1 MTVIDL
7 EQEIKQLKESN
18 RKLLEENEK
27 IITERHKELLEHRK
41 NSTLLRELGGL
52 TKTGAWELD
61 IETKA
66 VYWTEE
72 VKIIHD
78 VEKSYEPT
86 LEKSLNFYTPE
97 SRTKLVAAL
106 ENSMKTG
113 EVFDL
118 EMEIISAKGLK
129 KQVRGIGRIDNEVG
143 MLYGTFQ
150 DITEQKLIQ
159 DTQLFLIN
167 SSFLGD
173 RETFFKSLARFLSK
187 SLDMDFV
194 CIDKLTGDNL
204 SAQTLAMYYLGKF
217 EDNIVYT
224 LKETPC
230 GEVVGKDICYYPKG
244 VKNLFPYDK
253 ALQDLNAESYVGT
266 TLWSSDGN
274 PIGLIAVIGKKPLTD
289 YRLVETILSM
299 VSSRAAGELER
310 SEVEIQLKQ
319 RQEELEKQISLK
331 DKFFSIIAH
340 DLRSPFHAF
349 LNLTEI
355 MALEGE
361 ELKVSEFKNL
371 SKELHGSAK
380 NLFNLLNNLLDWAG
394 LQQGMITFQPERI
407 AFADLIE
414 VDVEL
419 MRERAIQKHINLT
432 TDLAKDIIVV
442 ADKNMINSIILNLL
456 SNAIKFS
463 NRGGKVEIKSELIE
477 DDILKVIVKDDG
489 IGMPEKM
496 LQNLF
501 KINEK
506 VGRKGTDGERSSG
519 LGLLL
524 CKEFVEKHGGN
535 LWVESHAGEGST
547 FYFTLKNAKIS

>member
-27 IITERHKELLEHRK
+27 IIAERHKELLEHRK

-159 DTQLFLIN
+159 DTQFFLIN

-442 ADKNMINSIILNLL
+442 ADKNMMNSIILNLL

-535 LWVESHAGEGST
+535 LWVESQAGEGST

>member
-159 DTQLFLIN
+159 DTQFFLIN

-274 PIGLIAVIGKKPLTD
+274 PIGLIAVIGKKPLND

-535 LWVESHAGEGST
+535 LWVESQAGEGST

>member
-224 LKETPC
+224 LKRLPA
-230 GEVVGKDICYYPKG
+230 GRWLVKIFVIIPK
-244 VKNLFPYDK
+244 
-253 ALQDLNAESYVGT
+253 A
-266 TLWSSDGN
+266 
-274 PIGLIAVIGKKPLTD
+274 
-289 YRLVETILSM
+289 
-299 VSSRAAGELER
+299 
-310 SEVEIQLKQ
+310 
-319 RQEELEKQISLK
+319 
-331 DKFFSIIAH
+331 
-340 DLRSPFHAF
+340 
-349 LNLTEI
+349 
-355 MALEGE
+355 
-361 ELKVSEFKNL
+361 
-371 SKELHGSAK
+371 
-380 NLFNLLNNLLDWAG
+380 
-394 LQQGMITFQPERI
+394 
-407 AFADLIE
+407 
-414 VDVEL
+414 
-419 MRERAIQKHINLT
+419 
-432 TDLAKDIIVV
+432 
-442 ADKNMINSIILNLL
+442 
-456 SNAIKFS
+456 
-463 NRGGKVEIKSELIE
+463 
-477 DDILKVIVKDDG
+477 
-489 IGMPEKM
+489 
-496 LQNLF
+496 
-501 KINEK
+501 
-506 VGRKGTDGERSSG
+506 
-519 LGLLL
+519 
-524 CKEFVEKHGGN
+524 
-535 LWVESHAGEGST
+535 
-547 FYFTLKNAKIS
+547 